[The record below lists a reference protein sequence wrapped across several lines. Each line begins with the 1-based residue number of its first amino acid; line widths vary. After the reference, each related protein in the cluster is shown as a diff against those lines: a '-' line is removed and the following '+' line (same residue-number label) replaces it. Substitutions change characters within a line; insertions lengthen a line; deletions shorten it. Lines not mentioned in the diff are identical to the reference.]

1 MEVEIISQEIIKPSI
16 PTPDHLKI
24 FKRSFLDQ
32 ISGRF
37 LVRFISFYPRKET
50 NLKINQV
57 THQLKISLS
66 QTLTLYY
73 PLAGVYK
80 DDSSIECNDKGAL
93 FVTAH
98 VRCNI
103 NELLNLPKFQ
113 QFHKLG
119 TSSKFLED
127 GPFQVFVQFN
137 TFSCGGVAI
146 FTCFSHMVIDMPT
159 ISVFLKCWAAI
170 SRGSQDDQSPG
181 HPYPRYESQV
191 LFPPKDSVPL
201 GFSVVVKGSLLKD
214 GRSIR
219 KRFVFSA
226 PAISDL
232 KVKGTSKRVPDP
244 TSVEVV
250 SSFIWK
256 HAMAAAKVVK
266 GFQQPSVIFHAADLR
281 RRMVPPLPEY
291 FAGNIGCPIVAE
303 YDKIDD
309 LEVKFGRLVKILRLA
324 KEKNKDEFVPKLLS
338 SGGFDM
344 MIKFLEDWG
353 EKCSNKD
360 LNTYQ
365 FSSWCKIG
373 LNEVDFGWGKPIWTS
388 LVGGTEVESM
398 YKNFVVLVD
407 GSDGGIE
414 AWLILEQKE
423 MAILENDREFLAY
436 ASPNPGIIIS

>member
-1 MEVEIISQEIIKPSI
+1 
-16 PTPDHLKI
+16 
-24 FKRSFLDQ
+24 
-32 ISGRF
+32 
-37 LVRFISFYPRKET
+37 
-50 NLKINQV
+50 
-57 THQLKISLS
+57 
-66 QTLTLYY
+66 
-73 PLAGVYK
+73 
-80 DDSSIECNDKGAL
+80 
-93 FVTAH
+93 
-98 VRCNI
+98 
-103 NELLNLPKFQ
+103 
-113 QFHKLG
+113 
-119 TSSKFLED
+119 
-127 GPFQVFVQFN
+127 
-137 TFSCGGVAI
+137 
-146 FTCFSHMVIDMPT
+146 MVIDMTT

-181 HPYPRYESQV
+181 HPYPR
-191 LFPPKDSVPL
+191 
-201 GFSVVVKGSLLKD
+201 
-214 GRSIR
+214 
-219 KRFVFSA
+219 A

-232 KVKGTSKRVPDP
+232 KVKGSSKRVPDP

-291 FAGNIGCPIVAE
+291 SAGNIGSPIVAE
-303 YDKIDD
+303 YEKIDE

-423 MAILENDREFLAY
+423 MAVLENDGEFLAY